1 MDITKLSKE
10 VSYALRHAPWEYELE
25 LDDEGWVSIEQIL
38 IALRRDK
45 QWESITENDLIEMID
60 KSDKARHEILNGKI
74 RALYGHSAPQKIL
87 KVIGTP
93 PTLLYHGTAR
103 HLVEQIL
110 HEGLRPMGR
119 QYVHLSVDRE
129 TAYLVG
135 KRKDPSPVLL
145 VVRAEQASNEGCNFY
160 QGNDAV
166 WLADSVPARFI
177 SEE

>member
-1 MDITKLSKE
+1 
-10 VSYALRHAPWEYELE
+10 
-25 LDDEGWVSIEQIL
+25 
-38 IALRRDK
+38 
-45 QWESITENDLIEMID
+45 
-60 KSDKARHEILNGKI
+60 
-74 RALYGHSAPQKIL
+74 
-87 KVIGTP
+87 
-93 PTLLYHGTAR
+93 
-103 HLVEQIL
+103 
-110 HEGLRPMGR
+110 MGR